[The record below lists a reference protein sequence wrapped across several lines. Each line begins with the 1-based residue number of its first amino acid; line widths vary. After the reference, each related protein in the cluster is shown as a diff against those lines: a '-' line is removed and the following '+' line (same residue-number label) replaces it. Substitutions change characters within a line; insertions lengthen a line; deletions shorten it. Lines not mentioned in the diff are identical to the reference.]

1 MSKEDY
7 KFPDYDH
14 KIDLPVLVLA
24 ITQRPD
30 FFQTFNFK
38 PTRQWLK
45 IQHQTAGYA
54 CHQVYMDATI
64 LKPREPEKLHIINR
78 EYSDSCINMWGLTI
92 DCIVAYRQKIIDL
105 FGVDCNETFQY
116 LEEGIYPIDAT
127 QENLKKLCKDRL
139 PKDLNNLVDWK
150 DNSFGKFCGIM
161 GRWQVYILGDNC
173 D

>member
-1 MSKEDY
+1 MNKEEY
-7 KFPDYDH
+7 KFLDNDYN
-14 KIDLPVLVLA
+14 ITLPVLVLA

-30 FFQTFNFK
+30 FLREFNFK
-38 PTRQWLK
+38 LTRQWLK
-45 IQHQTAGYA
+45 VQHQTAGYA

-64 LKPREPEKLHIINR
+64 LKPREPEKLHILNR
-78 EYSDSCINMWGLTI
+78 EYSDSCINMWGLTL
-92 DCIVAYRQKIIDL
+92 DDAVTYRQRIIDL
-105 FGVDCNETFQY
+105 FGVDCNDTFHY

-139 PKDLNNLVDWK
+139 PKDLDNLIDWQDK
-150 DNSFGKFCGIM
+150 TLDKMFGFI

>member
-1 MSKEDY
+1 MSKEDF
-7 KFPDYDH
+7 KFLEDEH

-24 ITQRPD
+24 ITQSLD

-38 PTRQWLK
+38 PTRKWLK

-64 LKPREPEKLHIINR
+64 LEPREPEKLHILNR
-78 EYSDSCINMWGLTI
+78 EYSDSCINMWGLTL
-92 DCIVAYRQKIIDL
+92 DCATAYRQRIIDL
-105 FGVDCNETFQY
+105 FGVDCNETFRY
-116 LEEGIYPIDAT
+116 LEEGIYPIDASK
-127 QENLKKLCKDRL
+127 ENLKKLCKDRL
-139 PKDLNNLVDWK
+139 PKCLNNLVDWQG
-150 DNSFGKFCGIM
+150 NSIGKFCGII